1 MRYVARQPPE
11 EANVA
16 PGSPLVELAQ
26 LVVGG
31 VVAVGVLVL
40 VAGWLVDRAVVFLPR
55 DLEHRGFGPIVAELA
70 FAQAPDEAVRARLDG
85 LLQRLGST
93 EEVTLGVLDESDP
106 NAFAVPGGGI
116 LVTRGLLDSADDE
129 ELAFVLG
136 HELAHLEHRDGLRAL
151 GRGVLLAV
159 ALSLVGA
166 GGAAS
171 PLELGEVT
179 GKLALQSFGRGQ
191 ELRADAS
198 AVDRLEQGG
207 FGTAGAVRLLERFGA
222 REGAGLE
229 AVAWASTHPLSRARI
244 EAIRGRQGDSMTR

>member
-11 EANVA
+11 QANVA
-16 PGSPLVELAQ
+16 PGSPVVELAQ

-31 VVAVGVLVL
+31 VVAVAVLVV

-55 DLEHRGFGPIVAELA
+55 DLEQRVFGPIVSELA
-70 FAQAPDEAVRARLDG
+70 FAAAPDEAERGRLDA
-85 LLQRLGST
+85 LLLRLGST
-93 EEVTLGVLDESDP
+93 DEVTLGVLDDGDL

-151 GRGVLLAV
+151 GRGAVLAI

-179 GKLALQSFGRGQ
+179 GKLALQRFGRGQ
-191 ELRADAS
+191 ELRADAA
-198 AVDRLEQGG
+198 AVDRLEHSGL
-207 FGTAGAVRLLERFGA
+207 GTAGAVRLLERFGD
-222 REGAGLE
+222 RESAGLA
-229 AVAWASTHPLSRARI
+229 AVAWASTHPLSRARL
-244 EAIRGRQGDSMTR
+244 EAIRERR

>member
-1 MRYVARQPPE
+1 MQYVSRQPPE
-11 EANVA
+11 EANVS

-31 VVAVGVLVL
+31 VVAVVVLVV
-40 VAGWLVDRAVVFLPR
+40 VAGWVVDRAVVLLPR
-55 DLEHRGFGPIVAELA
+55 DLEQRVFGPIVEQLA
-70 FAQAPDEAVRARLDG
+70 ASAGPDDAQRARLDG
-85 LLQRLGST
+85 LLRRLAST
-93 EEVTLGVLDESDP
+93 GPITLGVLDDSDP
-106 NAFAVPGGGI
+106 NAFAVPGGAI
-116 LVTRGLLDSADDE
+116 LVTRGLLETADDE

-151 GRGVLLAV
+151 GRGVVVAV

-166 GGAAS
+166 TGSAS

-179 GKLALQSFGRGQ
+179 GKLALQRFGRGQ

-198 AVDRLEQGG
+198 AVDRLELSGL
-207 FGTAGAVRLLERFGA
+207 GTAGAVRLLERFGA
-222 REGAGLE
+222 SEGAGLG

-244 EAIRGRQGDSMTR
+244 EAIRRGSE